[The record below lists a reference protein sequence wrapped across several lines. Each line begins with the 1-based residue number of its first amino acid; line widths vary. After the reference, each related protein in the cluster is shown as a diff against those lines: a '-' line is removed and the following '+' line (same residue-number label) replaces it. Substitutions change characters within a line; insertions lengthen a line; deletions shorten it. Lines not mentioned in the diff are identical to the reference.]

1 LFFGDYFRY
10 MRKHILFCF
19 LISTFCF
26 GCFELGSKSNY
37 LVATSE
43 NLLAVNPDSAI
54 AFIDSTSNG
63 IGNSSINPSVRIK
76 LQLTLQ
82 QAYARKRMMD
92 SVIAIGVRIRSM
104 AEETRDSMSMA
115 RSLLPVRGEVSMA
128 AQQAIEPYLPG
139 AARIFKEQ
147 GMQYEEA
154 VIEGLTGAVGTR
166 KGDFKNAM
174 EHLYRARDILERMDS
189 IRPLYAVYMN
199 IGNNRSSMGD
209 RRASIGFYR
218 QAADVASKLEDSV
231 RIASALM
238 NEGIAYSEMTDLD
251 SSRIRLNEAL
261 GILPTRGGDL
271 AKLQILYNLATV
283 SKRQGKYPAAEAEY
297 RRLIEGAVAMG
308 DPVAIGMANSGLA
321 SVMGKT
327 GREGEAIELM
337 RGTVRLLDSVG
348 LGHYAIDHANNLM
361 TLYSQA
367 GRFREAFEYSVRF
380 KVLSDSLLS
389 ADKQKAIR
397 ELEAKY
403 NFDRQE
409 EEKLVLKQRLKL
421 NRLVAVGFASAAL
434 LLLGIG
440 FVLRQRNRLQRELL
454 RSYERMIARYRQERD
469 APHSAAT
476 PATWAISE
484 TKDGDASDAPAEEDD
499 ATTPGLPGYE
509 PTEEDKQLFESIHE
523 YFMKEKPYL
532 NQKLRVDDVA
542 LAQGIPVRRLSQ
554 LINAISGQ
562 PFSQF
567 VNRYRIDEATRMM
580 EDPKTRDW
588 KIEVI
593 ADKSGFS
600 GRQQFRRVFE
610 QVTGV
615 NPGFYRNRIKS

>member
-1 LFFGDYFRY
+1 MQIRVL
-10 MRKHILFCF
+10 F
-19 LISTFCF
+19 LISAFTFVLSCR
-26 GCFELGSKSNY
+26 SNREHE
-37 LVATSE
+37 V
-43 NLLAVNPDSAI
+43 LL
-54 AFIDSTSNG
+54 
-63 IGNSSINPSVRIK
+63 
-76 LQLTLQ
+76 LQ
-82 QAYARKRMMD
+82 QAEEAVDLDPRLALSLTDSAFLSKGRGKLPDKLTVSCLLVRQRAFSKLGVMD
-92 SVIAIGVRIRSM
+92 SVLSTGVRIREIASISADSLSM
-104 AEETRDSMSMA
+104 AK
-115 RSLLPVRGEVSMA
+115 SLLHVRGEVSMA
-128 AQQAIEPYLPG
+128 AQRAIEPYLPG
-139 AARIFKEQ
+139 AVRAFRAA
-147 GMQYEEA
+147 GMTYEEA
-154 VIEGLTGAVGTR
+154 VIEGMIGATGTR
-166 KGDFKNAM
+166 RGDFKEAM

-218 QAADVASKLEDSV
+218 QAADVARKLQDSV

-321 SVMGKT
+321 SVFGKT
-327 GREGEAIELM
+327 GRAGEAIELM
-337 RGTVRLLDSVG
+337 KGTVRLLDSVG

-361 TLYSQA
+361 TLYGQA

-380 KVLSDSLLS
+380 KALSDSLLS

-421 NRLVAVGFASAAL
+421 NRLVAAGFATAAM

-454 RSYERMIARYRQERD
+454 RSYERMVARYRQERD
-469 APHSAAT
+469 APHSVPT
-476 PATWAISE
+476 PATWTISE
-484 TKDGDASDAPAEEDD
+484 TTDMDASEASAEEDD
-499 ATTPGLPGYE
+499 AATPEQPGYE

-523 YFMKEKPYL
+523 YFIREKPYL